1 MTGDAARLTA
11 DGFPAEA
18 VRARA
23 RTGTAEL
30 FPPVES
36 YGRAVFGADPTR
48 GDSSDPLDRM
58 RIAQPVF
65 MPERLEKLIELGR
78 EPMPGDVE
86 LATTIGG
93 FRSPVPV
100 FCSALGS
107 TDTGG
112 ELGAAL
118 SRQAGRLGLPMV
130 IGENVVP
137 VSGYGR
143 DSETPAQRS
152 LLSRIT
158 AYAEHVPDG
167 LGGVAVQQSTEDA
180 DAEVWNLAYS
190 DPAAQP
196 LLDSGRLAFELKVGQ
211 GAKPG
216 VGGMTVLATAAAEAL
231 ADRFNISDVMGDPD
245 HRLRSASPGTFTDEI
260 LRQQIR
266 LMRNNYPR
274 ARVWVKLHPGR
285 DVAHAAAVAWAAGAD
300 AVTVDGAEGG
310 TGWAPLPLLHHVGLP
325 LGECLDRIGQ
335 YHADA
340 DQAFGRPDGCL
351 LATGRIWEGTRV
363 VKCLALGATAAGL
376 GRAALLAVD
385 EDRDHGLLRLVA
397 CLTAELELLI
407 SALGRYHPAALDRDD
422 VWAPT
427 DFTMPVAPAQQHV
440 PTGTARKAT
449 SA

>member
-1 MTGDAARLTA
+1 MTGDAEKLTA

-30 FPPVES
+30 FPPVAS

-48 GDSSDPLDRM
+48 GDSADPLDRM

-65 MPERLEKLIELGR
+65 MPERLEKLIDLGR

-143 DSETPAQRS
+143 DSATPAQRS
-152 LLSRIT
+152 LLSRIS

-190 DPAAQP
+190 DLAAQP

-310 TGWAPLPLLHHVGLP
+310 TGWAPLPLLQQVGLP

-340 DQAFGRPDGCL
+340 DQAYGRPDGCL

-427 DFTMPVAPAQQHV
+427 DFTMPVAPAQQHLT
-440 PTGTARKAT
+440 TGTTRKAT